1 METVQRAEKS
11 GNTLFNHMFSDENT
25 KPNIVNIIQY
35 TAVGIIPVLVLNR
48 LMQHIFP
55 EVDEKKN
62 NLELSIEVMGQLA
75 LLFVGI
81 FFIDKLIRYF
91 NVYSGEKYNDVSV
104 LNMVLPLMIILFSVP
119 SKIGQKMQLL
129 MDRILRGL
137 NIESE
142 QKKEGDGEKIEIRPT
157 LPIMTDVRDMMG
169 QNQMG
174 DVPPALQSV
183 ATKPEKTSSTSIASL
198 PTAAAQSS
206 NGRVSNNNTNFNS
219 MFEPSTNGNSG
230 SGGLSFTA
238 F

>member
-1 METVQRAEKS
+1 METVQKVEKS

-25 KPNIVNIIQY
+25 KPNIVNIMQY
-35 TAVGIIPVLVLNR
+35 TAIGIIPVLVLNR

-62 NLELSIEVMGQLA
+62 NLELSIEVIGQLT

-81 FFIDKLIRYF
+81 FMIDNLIRYF

-104 LNMVLPLMIILFSVP
+104 LNMILPLMIILFSVP

-142 QKKEGDGEKIEIRPT
+142 QKKEGGGEKIEIRPT

-198 PTAAAQSS
+198 PSSTQSS
-206 NGRVSNNNTNFNS
+206 NGRVSNNNTNFNN
-219 MFEPSTNGNSG
+219 MFEPSTNGSS